1 MSTVIVDTIAPSG
14 GTLTVSSNV
23 NATNFNTT
31 SDENLKTDIVTIEN
45 AADKVSQLRG
55 VNFTYRESGQYT
67 MGVIAQET
75 QAVIPEVVGEM
86 PNGQLTVNY
95 QAMVGV
101 LIEAI
106 KDLQARVD
114 ELENQ

>member
-1 MSTVIVDTIAPSG
+1 MSTVVVSTIAPSG
-14 GTLTVSSNV
+14 GTLTVTSNV

-31 SDENLKTDIVTIEN
+31 SDQSLKTEIATIED
-45 AADKVSQLRG
+45 AANKVSQLRG
-55 VNFTYRESGQYT
+55 VNFKYIESGQYT
-67 MGVIAQET
+67 MGVIPQET
-75 QAVIPEVVGEM
+75 QAVIPEVVGEL
-86 PNGQLTVNY
+86 PDGKLTVNY